1 MRRTAFLIASLICL
15 AVTTAHA
22 RDYKVGSLDIADPW
36 SRATPK
42 GASVAAG
49 YMKIIN
55 AGTAP
60 DRLISGSSDVAPAF
74 EVHEMS
80 MDNNVAKMRP
90 IKGGLEIKPGETV
103 ELKPGSFHV
112 MFVGLKKPLS
122 PGDHI
127 KATLVFEKA
136 GSVDVE
142 YDVLAMGA
150 TPGGKEKES
159 MPGMQMRDH

>member
-1 MRRTAFLIASLICL
+1 MRSITLLIASLMGL

-49 YMKIIN
+49 YMKITN

-60 DRLISGSSDVAPAF
+60 DRLVSGSSNVAPTF
-74 EVHEMS
+74 EVHEMT
-80 MDNNVAKMRP
+80 MDNGVAKMRP
-90 IKGGLEIKPGETV
+90 VKGGLEIKPGETV

-112 MFVGLKKPLS
+112 MFVGLKKPLAS
-122 PGDHI
+122 GDHI

-136 GSVDVE
+136 GTVNVE
-142 YDVLAMGA
+142 YDVLQMGA
-150 TPGGKEKES
+150 SMPGGDS
-159 MPGMQMRDH
+159 MPGMQMPNH